1 MILCCVVICCAKSV
15 NTWSLIHLVRLISCL
30 FLFVLPSEFLKAEIG
45 LWVSCH
51 VCFCFVLCF
60 CFFLLSRSL
69 LSSQIIY
76 YWSVSVPCDYFNHLC
91 LSLKVLLLVKILGLL
106 QLPKDEFMVTF
117 PLKPHMFKL
126 IHSLVQCVHLC
137 ARARAAGGL
146 QQVCEDHMGAVCLHD
161 SKCLCTIVKMLS
173 YVIIN
178 DVSFLLLQLFILCG
192 LLATTVFILK
202 YKYDKPNT
210 ATVYFFQGKI
220 YIYNFI

>member
-1 MILCCVVICCAKSV
+1 MC
-15 NTWSLIHLVRLISCL
+15 
-30 FLFVLPSEFLKAEIG
+30 FFV
-45 LWVSCH
+45 
-51 VCFCFVLCF
+51 F
-60 CFFLLSRSL
+60 CFFYRRVPYYPHKSYITDLCPFHVITF
-69 LSSQIIY
+69 II
-76 YWSVSVPCDYFNHLC
+76 SLC
-91 LSLKVLLLVKILGLL
+91 LSLKVLLLGKILGLL

-117 PLKPHMFKL
+117 PLKPHMFKQ
-126 IHSLVQCVHLC
+126 IHSLVQCMHLF
-137 ARARAAGGL
+137 ARACAAGGL